1 MIEAIT
7 GLVIF
12 LIAQLSKRFSIPT
25 TYIVVALVL
34 IAGWIYSA
42 IEYNNPELLVK
53 LTAFITTSFATS
65 QWLRLLYNKLQ
76 NNEQGKNL

>member
-34 IAGWIYSA
+34 IAG
-42 IEYNNPELLVK
+42 
-53 LTAFITTSFATS
+53 
-65 QWLRLLYNKLQ
+65 
-76 NNEQGKNL
+76 